1 MTRFGRVLK
10 LDFAEGRKSMI
21 WGALCMLLLYLFFFW
36 FAHNIGFHN
45 MTDKDSND
53 PIAVQMYIH
62 VICEAVGAFS
72 AMALF
77 IFLLIAASTLYRNEQ
92 KKQRRIAWLMLPAS
106 NLEKFLSRWVYLIAF
121 SLVSGLLPF
130 FVADGIH
137 AIYLSMTGYPV
148 MTAIDDFFHVMPHVP
163 ENVPEGDITVFWLST
178 IMMYSF
184 FIGIHAFYLLGGVF
198 FKKFHFIA
206 VSALVV
212 LAFAG
217 FASLFN
223 MLVTPRQSMSIS
235 ITAYYISVT
244 VFWTL
249 VITLFTWL
257 AYRLFCRWQVVT
269 HKFVNL

>member
-1 MTRFGRVLK
+1 
-10 LDFAEGRKSMI
+10 
-21 WGALCMLLLYLFFFW
+21 
-36 FAHNIGFHN
+36 
-45 MTDKDSND
+45 
-53 PIAVQMYIH
+53 
-62 VICEAVGAFS
+62 
-72 AMALF
+72 
-77 IFLLIAASTLYRNEQ
+77 
-92 KKQRRIAWLMLPAS
+92 
-106 NLEKFLSRWVYLIAF
+106 
-121 SLVSGLLPF
+121 
-130 FVADGIH
+130 
-137 AIYLSMTGYPV
+137 

-163 ENVPEGDITVFWLST
+163 EGGTTATWLSV

-269 HKFVNL
+269 HKLANV